1 MRIVNSNSS
10 IFSKN
15 RRYAGMTQRLTI
27 AISLILALITGCA
40 SSQGFNQAAMH
51 EVLHV
56 DPGSDRESHAPS
68 NQGSSLSPP
77 FRLGIFF
84 ADHHFPNHQSLRKVE
99 WLSADREH
107 LLHGLAPLR
116 DQRILTDIFVL
127 MDSTVHAANIP
138 EILQAGARYGV
149 DAVLI
154 VDGAGAIDR
163 YNNRY
168 AWLYPT
174 LIGAYLAPGTE
185 SAALVMAT
193 GSLWAVRSEW
203 HPPIQTVEGVSKVVG
218 SAVFVDDSAALED
231 AKKQAIQALGRRIVD
246 QLQLWMQ
253 GSPPLL
259 SPLR

>member
-1 MRIVNSNSS
+1 MP
-10 IFSKN
+10 
-15 RRYAGMTQRLTI
+15 RLDKKVMQQPFAI
-27 AISLILALITGCA
+27 AVVLLVALSAGCA
-40 SSQGFNQAAMH
+40 GSQGFNRAAMN

-56 DPGSDRESHAPS
+56 DPSSDRESHAPS
-68 NQGSSLSPP
+68 NPGSPLSLP

-84 ADHHFPNHQSLRKVE
+84 ADHNFPNHQSLRKVE
-99 WLSADREH
+99 WLSGDRER

-116 DQRILTDIFVL
+116 DQQILTDIFVL
-127 MDSTVHAANIP
+127 MDSTVQAENIDG
-138 EILQAGARYGV
+138 IRQAGARYGA

-174 LIGAYLAPGTE
+174 VIGAYLAPGTE
-185 SAALVMAT
+185 SDALVMAT

-203 HPPIQTVEGVSKVVG
+203 HAPIQTVEGASKVVG

-231 AKKQAIQALGRRIVD
+231 AKKQAIQALGKRIVD

-253 GSPPLL
+253 GSPPPL
-259 SPLR
+259 SQLR

>member
-1 MRIVNSNSS
+1 MPRLDTEVMQQPFSIIVVLLVTLS
-10 IFSKN
+10 
-15 RRYAGMTQRLTI
+15 A
-27 AISLILALITGCA
+27 GCA
-40 SSQGFNQAAMH
+40 GSQGFNRAAMN

-56 DPGSDRESHAPS
+56 DHTVNQDNRAPS
-68 NQGSSLSPP
+68 SLGSPLSLP

-84 ADHHFPNHQSLRKVE
+84 TDHNFPNHQSLRKVE
-99 WLSADREH
+99 WLSADKEQ
-107 LLHGLAPLR
+107 LLQSLAPLR

-127 MDSTVHAANIP
+127 IDSTVHAAKIP
-138 EILQAGARYGV
+138 EIRQTGARYGA

-163 YNNRY
+163 HNNRY

-185 SAALVMAT
+185 SDALVMAT

-203 HPPIQTVEGVSKVVG
+203 HVPIQIVEGASKRVG
-218 SAVFVDDSAALED
+218 SAVFVDDGAALQE
-231 AKKQAIQALGRRIVD
+231 AKKQAILALGQRIVD

-253 GSPPLL
+253 ESPPPL